1 MKPDKL
7 TLRLSKRDSEW
18 IRAEARIRNMTMS
31 EYIRWLIW
39 LDQKAYIEGMGGSVA
54 GER

>member
-1 MKPDKL
+1 MKPDKV

-18 IRAEARIRNMTMS
+18 IRTEAKIRNMTMS

>member
-39 LDQKAYIEGMGGSVA
+39 LDQKAYMEGMGGEDA
-54 GER
+54 CTR